1 MGFAMDLI
9 LWRHAD
15 AQDGEP
21 DMARALTDRGL
32 KQAEKM
38 GRWLA
43 DRLPED
49 ALILASP
56 AMRAQQTV
64 AALGRRYKTVKSIAP
79 GADAAYV
86 LTAAGWPDAN
96 GTVLVVGHQPT
107 LGYVASLVL
116 CGKESDFSI
125 KKGALLWLTN
135 RVRGGEQ
142 QAFLKAAM
150 TPEML

>member
-1 MGFAMDLI
+1 MDLI

-15 AQDGEP
+15 AQDGMP
-21 DMARALTDRGL
+21 DMDRALTDRGR

-38 GRWLA
+38 GAWLA
-43 DRLPED
+43 GKLPED

-56 AMRAQQTV
+56 ALRAQQTV

-79 GADAAYV
+79 GADAVYV
-86 LTAAGWPDAN
+86 LTAAGWPNAK

-107 LGYVASLVL
+107 LGLAASLVL

-125 KKGALLWLTN
+125 KKGALLWLTS
-135 RVRGGEQ
+135 RVRGEQ
-142 QAFLKAAM
+142 QQVLLKAAL
-150 TPEML
+150 TPELL